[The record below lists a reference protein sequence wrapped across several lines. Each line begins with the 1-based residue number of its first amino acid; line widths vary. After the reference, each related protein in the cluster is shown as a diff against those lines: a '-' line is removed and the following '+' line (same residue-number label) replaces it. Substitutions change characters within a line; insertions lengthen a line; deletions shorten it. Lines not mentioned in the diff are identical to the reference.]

1 MSDLFVPGCI
11 VTTIVWFSL
20 NLLMDVGF
28 TERQLQVLQ
37 SKCASNDGV
46 SKVISN
52 SFGERKRVV
61 CINGATFTLE
71 K

>member
-1 MSDLFVPGCI
+1 MSDLFIPGCV
-11 VTTIVWFSL
+11 VTTVVWAVL

-28 TERQLQVLQ
+28 TEQQLQVLQ

-52 SFGERKRVV
+52 SFGGMKRAV
-61 CINGATFTLE
+61 CINGAIFTLE